1 MESEVLAIF
10 KEPHC
15 PLLGFCG
22 GGVGW
27 SALLSKGLRE
37 GARIPER

>member
-22 GGVGW
+22 GGW